1 MRSELL
7 VKEHA
12 EDQPNLDMRA
22 NVSSVPTVI
31 GSTAIRISSSTARKY
46 IGEHAPVTDE
56 GPDVLTRELVT
67 PRIMRRNLGR
77 KGIGRVSDP
86 SFKGDSSILTDF
98 QSCATQR
105 SRALIEGYVDW
116 HYRRMAS
123 NAARRDPSTCEDS
136 GCRPIGTHLTA
147 A

>member
-12 EDQPNLDMRA
+12 ENQPSLDMRA
-22 NVSSVPTVI
+22 NVSSAPTVI
-31 GSTAIRISSSTARKY
+31 GSTSIRISTSTAQKY

-67 PRIMRRNLGR
+67 PRIMRRSLGR
-77 KGIGRVSDP
+77 KGIGRISDP
-86 SFKGDSSILTDF
+86 SFKGDSSILTDS
-98 QSCATQR
+98 QSSATQKPR
-105 SRALIEGYVDW
+105 TLIEGYVDW

-123 NAARRDPSTCEDS
+123 NATRRDPSICEDS
-136 GCRPIGTHLTA
+136 GCRPIGTRLTA

>member
-12 EDQPNLDMRA
+12 ENQPNLDMRA
-22 NVSSVPTVI
+22 NVSSAPTVI

-56 GPDVLTRELVT
+56 GPDVLTSELVT
-67 PRIMRRNLGR
+67 PRIMRRNPGR

-86 SFKGDSSILTDF
+86 SFKGDSSILTNF
-98 QSCATQR
+98 QSCVTQKP
-105 SRALIEGYVDW
+105 RALIEGYVDW

-123 NAARRDPSTCEDS
+123 NAARRDPSICEDG